1 MTSPPLQLLCITQK
15 RQCNVRET
23 PWLEG
28 DGFCTTKLKNVCAP
42 SSEEYSNV
50 LALGLPVESE
60 NMVKNQS
67 WAPAKTK
74 LTALNTA
81 SLPSSITDGRSQCQE
96 SAVTR
101 ATELMRAK
109 NFWNAEW
116 GPRET
121 GGSQGLRTIWNKI
134 IWYPRPCVIVVSF
147 RLAIF
152 FGHFGE
158 PPLPPPPR
166 YHPPTVPPP
175 TSEGWVLPPPL
186 LPQLISES
194 SQNERHHREK
204 TREGSQDRADQG
216 TTEFIH
222 TFVRCPRQ
230 QNTLTRQVSDV
241 GYY

>member
-1 MTSPPLQLLCITQK
+1 MYDVSSASAFMHNTETAMQRTRDALAGRWWFLHYKAQK
-15 RQCNVRET
+15 RLRAQLRRIFERVGSRAASRK
-23 PWLEG
+23 WKYG
-28 DGFCTTKLKNVCAP
+28 
-42 SSEEYSNV
+42 
-50 LALGLPVESE
+50 
-60 NMVKNQS
+60 KNQS

-134 IWYPRPCVIVVSF
+134 IWYPRPCVIVASF

-158 PPLPPPPR
+158 PPSPPSPSVPSPYRSPSHIRGVGTAPTPTPSVNFGIVSKWTAPPREDAWRLPRPSRPR
-166 YHPPTVPPP
+166 YHWIHSHFCSLPT
-175 TSEGWVLPPPL
+175 TAKHS
-186 LPQLISES
+186 
-194 SQNERHHREK
+194 H
-204 TREGSQDRADQG
+204 
-216 TTEFIH
+216 
-222 TFVRCPRQ
+222 
-230 QNTLTRQVSDV
+230 
-241 GYY
+241 